1 MFGFFRP
8 QLGKENT
15 TACDGGSA
23 SFNTATVVALNHT
36 TQGNVIRNS
45 VISHISVHFPAWQLP
60 EKSTE
65 DQNSCWKKCCDW
77 WKRSTHQNKSLG
89 GSDGPECERRRSKYS
104 SYIYLWALLKSRWPD
119 GPQQQWMRSFWE
131 GTEWA
136 IHKLLPCTNTGHTLN
151 PICKP

>member
-23 SFNTATVVALNHT
+23 SFNTAIVVALNHT

-65 DQNSCWKKCCDW
+65 DQTVAERNAVIGESGRPTKIKASGVQTAQSVSGEGA
-77 WKRSTHQNKSLG
+77 STVAIFIFEHCLSLG
-89 GSDGPECERRRSKYS
+89 DLMDLS
-104 SYIYLWALLKSRWPD
+104 SNEWGLSGKGQSGQFTNYCLVQTR
-119 GPQQQWMRSFWE
+119 
-131 GTEWA
+131 GT
-136 IHKLLPCTNTGHTLN
+136 L
-151 PICKP
+151 